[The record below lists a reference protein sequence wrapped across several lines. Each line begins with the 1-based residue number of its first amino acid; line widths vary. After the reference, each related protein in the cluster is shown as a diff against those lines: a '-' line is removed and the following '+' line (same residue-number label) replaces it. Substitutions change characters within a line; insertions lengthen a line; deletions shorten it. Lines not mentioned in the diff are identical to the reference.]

1 MSVQDKAIWEIR
13 NEKNKAG
20 VRWFIITLVVP
31 YLSFL
36 LYSGRSIEIGHA
48 EIFNWI
54 YVSIVA
60 GFIITVNLAVTII
73 LLKAN
78 KEQYVHPSLKY
89 VTMVVDFLAVAL
101 VMIPTGGKDSMFFV
115 INYVVIVS
123 NSLRYGMRVSIFGTL
138 VMNLFYVCILYL
150 QFYPNLEIDG
160 IQKEILKIGGF
171 WLVGI
176 YTGYLSM
183 RFEILRGE
191 VEGYQKLLK
200 AALEKNGT

>member
-1 MSVQDKAIWEIR
+1 MSAQNKVIWEIR

-20 VRWFIITLVVP
+20 VRWFIITLIIP
-31 YLSFL
+31 YLSYL
-36 LYSGRSIEIGHA
+36 LYSGRSVEIGRE
-48 EIFNWI
+48 EIFNWV

-60 GFIITVNLAVTII
+60 GFIIAVNLCVTYV

-78 KEQYVHPSLKY
+78 KDQVLHPSLKY
-89 VTMVVDFLAVAL
+89 ITMVADFLAVAL

-123 NSLRYGMRVSIFGTL
+123 NSLRYGMRVSIFGTI
-138 VMNLFYVCILYL
+138 VMNLFYVSILYF
-150 QFYPNLEIDG
+150 QFYPNLEIDS

-191 VEGYQKLLK
+191 VVGYQKLLK

>member
-1 MSVQDKAIWEIR
+1 MSAQNKVIWEIR

-20 VRWFIITLVVP
+20 VRWFIITLIIP
-31 YLSFL
+31 YLSYL
-36 LYSGRSIEIGHA
+36 LYSGRSVEIGRE
-48 EIFNWI
+48 EIFNWV

-60 GFIITVNLAVTII
+60 GFIIAVNLCVTYV

-78 KEQYVHPSLKY
+78 KDQILHPSLKY
-89 VTMVVDFLAVAL
+89 ITMVADFLAVAL

-123 NSLRYGMRVSIFGTL
+123 NSLRYGMRVSIFGTI
-138 VMNLFYVCILYL
+138 VMNLFYVSILYF
-150 QFYPNLEIDG
+150 QFYPNLEIDS

-191 VEGYQKLLK
+191 VVGYQKLLK